1 MPLQMQWPLTS
12 MKEAPCP
19 PRPPCPS
26 QSLWCSF
33 QCMEQSRCAQEV
45 RDPWVGPPLALGAA
59 PEDTGSPEAG
69 SCSQEGGM
77 ASAASQ
83 ATAATTGQGGY
94 MRRAWR
100 TWRKS
105 HPGDTSQPF
114 QFCSA
119 KHTRAAAFLGLHVLM
134 ELSEAGLGRLPGGL
148 GYEQGS
154 GFAKV
159 GSSSAI
165 DE

>member
-1 MPLQMQWPLTS
+1 
-12 MKEAPCP
+12 
-19 PRPPCPS
+19 
-26 QSLWCSF
+26 
-33 QCMEQSRCAQEV
+33 MEQSRCAQEV

-134 ELSEAGLGRLPGGL
+134 ELSEAGLGCLPGGL